1 MREMTHIAAWV
12 VAAGIVAE
20 LLGYLLH
27 RLLHSGR
34 IRWLS
39 ASHMKHH
46 MVLYGPLQKQR
57 PSEHYMDAT
66 TDRFSIGNIGVEWLA
81 PTAVLLVLA
90 ETIFWAFR
98 VRLVHQAVFFAT
110 VLAWSFV
117 MFSYL
122 DGTQSDSQRLVSARA
137 TVARHPPQ
145 NAERR
150 GIDGQELRH
159 RLLSVR
165 PVVRHV
171 IPRAEFLQPPRLR
184 CSKGEV
190 RVPGNAASSVSLVGH
205 RSMCRSLSANDSARR
220 RAERWRHEHD
230 G

>member
-12 VAAGIVAE
+12 VASGIVAE

-122 DGTQSDSQRLVSARA
+122 HDRMHVKNFWMERNPILKGWF
-137 TVARHPPQ
+137 
-145 NAERR
+145 RR
-150 GIDGQELRH
+150 GRQLHDIHHRMLNDGGLMDKNFGIGFFLFD
-159 RLLSVR
+159 RLFDTLSPEQSSFNHHGYAAAR
-165 PVVRHV
+165 ERFRYLET
-171 IPRAEFLQPPRLR
+171 PRAR
-184 CSKGEV
+184 
-190 RVPGNAASSVSLVGH
+190 
-205 RSMCRSLSANDSARR
+205 
-220 RAERWRHEHD
+220 
-230 G
+230 